1 MSRGLPGI
9 NNVKRAY
16 LFLTPAIIIFVVVIA
31 YPIGS
36 TLGTS
41 IWQDGFTLELYKNV
55 FEKQEFPGVLLQTA
69 IWTFGG
75 MIIIFLISFLIAL
88 SLNENFFGYKIAR
101 ILLLLPWA
109 TPIAISALVWR
120 WIFNDQYGILN
131 YIINVIGITDARVP
145 WLAKTVTGFA
155 ANMTVEIWSGLP
167 LMTLIL
173 LSGLQAIPN
182 EVYEAAIVDGA
193 NYWKSLW
200 RITIPLMRP
209 VFVVAT
215 LMFIIWTFN
224 SFPVVY
230 IITRG
235 GPIHSTDTLITY
247 IYKIAFQYGLFEEAT
262 ALAAITFFLVL
273 AVSVPYAQQ
282 YFRVEEKS

>member
-1 MSRGLPGI
+1 MGSGYFRK
-9 NNVKRAY
+9 NEVRRAY
-16 LFLTPAIIIFVVVIA
+16 LFLLPAIVIFALVIV

-41 IWQDGFTLELYKNV
+41 VWKEGFTLEHYKNV
-55 FEKQEFPGVLLQTA
+55 FQNEELPAVLLQTA

-75 MIIIFLISFLIAL
+75 MAIIFIIGFILAL
-88 SLNENFFGYKIAR
+88 SLSENFFGYKAAR

-109 TPIAISALVWR
+109 TPIAISALLWR

-131 YIINVIGITDARVP
+131 FLINVAGITHTRIP

-155 ANMTVEIWSGLP
+155 ANMTVEIWSGIP

-173 LSGLQAIPN
+173 LSGLQGIPN

-193 NYWKSLW
+193 TYWKSLW

-209 VFVVAT
+209 VFIVAT

-224 SFPVVY
+224 SFPVIY

-235 GPIHSTDTLITY
+235 GPIHSTDTLVTY

-262 ALAAITFFLVL
+262 ALAAVTFLIIL
-273 AVSVPYAQQ
+273 AFSVPYSRQ
-282 YFRVEEKS
+282 YFRVEE